1 MARHRHRALNVVVSG
16 EKVYEGPFYLHKER
30 SKSLVEWRK
39 RLKET
44 RLVVISWW
52 VTQASSTKT

>member
-1 MARHRHRALNVVVSG
+1 VVNH
-16 EKVYEGPFYLHKER
+16 EKVCEYLFHICKER

-44 RLVVISWW
+44 RLGVGSWW
-52 VTQASSTKT
+52 VIQASSTET